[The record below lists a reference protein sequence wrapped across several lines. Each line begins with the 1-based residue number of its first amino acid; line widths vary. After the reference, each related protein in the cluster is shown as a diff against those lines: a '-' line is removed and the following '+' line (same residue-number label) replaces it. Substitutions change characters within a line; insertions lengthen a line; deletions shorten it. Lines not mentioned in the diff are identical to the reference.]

1 MTTGSHVTGKVQY
14 RSVEVFAV
22 VLRTKVP
29 REGSMCASMC
39 SYAVPQ
45 RIVILHFSYHNSS
58 LA

>member
-45 RIVILHFSYHNSS
+45 RIVIFALLLSQ
-58 LA
+58 